1 MPNHCWNKI
10 TITGSKEDIYEFTK
24 NECKDV
30 PEWALKIHDKGLR
43 GIYFDI
49 WSPWVADFEWL
60 ESLLVKYPS
69 VWVKDLW
76 HAEDGQA
83 GAGQAMKLAVNLI
96 VHTLNAAVSEGLALA
111 TASGIEASAAYD
123 VFDESVVIGG

>member
-10 TITGSKEDIYEFTK
+10 TITGSENDIAEFIK
-24 NECKDV
+24 NEFKDV
-30 PEWALKIHDKGLR
+30 PDWALTVHEKRLR

-49 WSPWVADFEWL
+49 WSRWVADFEWL

-76 HAEDGQA
+76 KSEDGES
-83 GAGQAMKLAVNLI
+83 GVWIGSN
-96 VHTLNAAVSEGLALA
+96 EGIRRL
-111 TASGIEASAAYD
+111 EW
-123 VFDESVVIGG
+123 DENPYQDWD

>member
-49 WSPWVADFEWL
+49 WSPWVADFECL

-83 GAGQAMKLAVNLI
+83 GVWIGSN
-96 VHTLNAAVSEGLALA
+96 EGISRL
-111 TASGIEASAAYD
+111 EW
-123 VFDESVVIGG
+123 DENPYWD